1 MIDDLHYFAVEHG
14 EVLFYAIIA
23 GTEFLS
29 QVYHRDDIFD
39 IFDMFSGLR

>member
-29 QVYHRDDIFD
+29 QVYQHYFRGFLVLYS
-39 IFDMFSGLR
+39 F